1 MRSFSERNEKM
12 NMNKVLFGLASAA
25 CVACVTGCRT
35 PTTRIDLRNDTG
47 AQVAAIDYRDLQ
59 EAASAMLQSLLR
71 SGRLDRTDGQMYVLA
86 IGKVKNDTMQRF
98 DTDTLTSY
106 ITEELMNSGKVM
118 VTSAMADSAD
128 NRDNMVYGARSV
140 RGNAEFNQATVAK
153 TGQLVAPTHSLFG
166 KIIQREIHMD
176 NGDKQIEYYFQ
187 LRITEIASGL
197 QWWQKQHLIGKRT
210 DGRTPTW

>member
-1 MRSFSERNEKM
+1 MKRILS
-12 NMNKVLFGLASAA
+12 GLALFTVAA
-25 CVACVTGCRT
+25 AITGCRT
-35 PTTRIDLRNDTG
+35 PTTRIDTRNDTG
-47 AQVAAIDYRDLQ
+47 AQVAGIDYRDLQ
-59 EAASAMLQSLLR
+59 EAASAMLQSLFR

-86 IGKVKNDTMQRF
+86 VGKVKNDTMQRF

-118 VTSAMADSAD
+118 MTSAIADSAD

-140 RGNAEFNQATVAK
+140 RGNDEFNQTTVAK
-153 TGQLVAPTHSLFG
+153 KGQLVAPTHSLFG
-166 KIIQREIHMD
+166 KIIQREIRMD

-210 DGRTPTW
+210 DASTPTW

>member
-1 MRSFSERNEKM
+1 MKRILSGLA
-12 NMNKVLFGLASAA
+12 LFAASAA
-25 CVACVTGCRT
+25 ITGCRT
-35 PTTRIDLRNDTG
+35 PTTRIDTRNDTG

-59 EAASAMLQSLLR
+59 ETASAMLQSLFR
-71 SGRLDRTDGQMYVLA
+71 SGRLDRNDGQMYVLA
-86 IGKVKNDTMQRF
+86 VGKVKNDTMQRF

-128 NRDNMVYGARSV
+128 NRDGMVYGARSV
-140 RGNAEFNQATVAK
+140 RGNDEFNQATVAK
-153 TGQLVAPTHSLFG
+153 KGQLVAPTHSLFG
-166 KIIQREIHMD
+166 KIIQREIRMD

-210 DGRTPTW
+210 DGSTPTW